1 MDDVVLYDKKDG
13 IATITLNRADR
24 MNAWTGQLSDAL
36 QAYLGEA
43 DGDDEVVVVV
53 ITGAGR
59 AFCAG
64 ADLGDGESGFLPAT
78 ADDDGRPRLWPYQV
92 RKPVIAAVNGHA
104 VGVGI
109 TFAMLCD
116 IRIVSEEAKIQYAMV
131 RRGVVPELA
140 SHVILPRVIGF
151 SRAAELM
158 LTGQM
163 MSGVEAAELG
173 LASRA
178 VPADEVLF
186 EATSLAAEMVQNASP
201 VALAVSKQLL
211 WQGVTASVDEMLGRE
226 GRVINSIAR
235 MPDAVEGVTAFFERR
250 DAVWSGSVNDSAD
263 DLLAR

>member
-1 MDDVVLYDKKDG
+1 MDDVVLYEVSDG
-13 IATITLNRADR
+13 IAKITLNRPDQ
-24 MNAWTGQLSDAL
+24 MNAWTGELGDEL
-36 QAYLGEA
+36 QARLGEA
-43 DGDDEVVVVV
+43 DCDDEVVVVV
-53 ITGAGR
+53 ITGAGK

-64 ADLGDGESGFLPAT
+64 ADLGDGESGFLPVS

-109 TFAMLCD
+109 TFSMLCD
-116 IRIVSEEAKIQYAMV
+116 VRLVAEDAKVQYAMV

-151 SRAAELM
+151 SKAAELM
-158 LTGQM
+158 LTGRM
-163 MSGVEAAELG
+163 LSGAEAAELG

-178 VPADEVLF
+178 VPADQVLT
-186 EATSLAAEMVQNASP
+186 EAMSLGADMVRNASP

-211 WQGVTASVDEMLGRE
+211 WQGVTAGVDEMLSRE
-226 GRVINSIAR
+226 GRVISSIAR

-250 DAVWSGSVNDSAD
+250 DAVWSGSVNESAD
-263 DLLAR
+263 DLLEC

>member
-1 MDDVVLYDKKDG
+1 MDDVVLYDKSDG
-13 IATITLNRADR
+13 IATITLNRPDR

-43 DGDDEVVVVV
+43 DGDDDVVVVV
-53 ITGAGR
+53 ITGAGK

-64 ADLGDGESGFLPAT
+64 ADLGDGESGFLPVT
-78 ADDDGRPRLWPYQV
+78 ANDDGRPRLWPYQV

-116 IRIVSEEAKIQYAMV
+116 IRIVAQDAKIQYAMV

-140 SHVILPRVIGF
+140 SHVILPRVVGF

-158 LTGQM
+158 LTGRM
-163 MSGVEAAELG
+163 MSGIEAAELG

-178 VPADEVLF
+178 VPADEVLT
-186 EATSLAAEMVQNASP
+186 EATCLASEMVRDASP
-201 VALAVSKQLL
+201 LALAVSKQLL
-211 WQGVTASVDEMLGRE
+211 WQGVTTSVDEMLGRE
-226 GRVINSIAR
+226 GRVISSIAR

-263 DLLAR
+263 DLLQR

>member
-1 MDDVVLYDKKDG
+1 MDDVVLYDKRDG
-13 IATITLNRADR
+13 IATITLNRPDC

-36 QAYLGEA
+36 QAYLGDA
-43 DGDDEVVVVV
+43 DGDDDVVVVV
-53 ITGAGR
+53 ITGAGK

-64 ADLGDGESGFLPAT
+64 ADLGDGESGFLPVT
-78 ADDDGRPRLWPYQV
+78 ANDDGRPRLWPYQV

-116 IRIVSEEAKIQYAMV
+116 IRIVAQDAKIQYAMV

-140 SHVILPRVIGF
+140 SHVILPRVVGF

-158 LTGQM
+158 LTGRM
-163 MSGVEAAELG
+163 MSGIEAAELG

-178 VPADEVLF
+178 VPADEVLT
-186 EATSLAAEMVQNASP
+186 EATCLASEMVRDASP
-201 VALAVSKQLL
+201 LALAVSKQLL

-226 GRVINSIAR
+226 GRVISSIAR

-263 DLLAR
+263 DLLQR

>member
-1 MDDVVLYDKKDG
+1 MDDVVLYDKRDG
-13 IATITLNRADR
+13 IATITLNRPDR

-43 DGDDEVVVVV
+43 DSDDDVVVVV
-53 ITGAGR
+53 ITGAGK

-64 ADLGDGESGFLPAT
+64 ADLGDGESGFLPVT
-78 ADDDGRPRLWPYQV
+78 ANDDGRPRLWPYQV

-116 IRIVSEEAKIQYAMV
+116 IRIVAQDAKIQYAMV

-140 SHVILPRVIGF
+140 SHVILPRVVGF

-158 LTGQM
+158 LTGRM
-163 MSGVEAAELG
+163 MSGTEAAELG
-173 LASRA
+173 LASRVA
-178 VPADEVLF
+178 PADEVLT
-186 EATSLAAEMVQNASP
+186 EATRLASEMVRDASAL
-201 VALAVSKQLL
+201 ALAVSKQLL

-226 GRVINSIAR
+226 GRVISSIAR

-263 DLLAR
+263 DLLQR

>member
-1 MDDVVLYDKKDG
+1 MDDVVLYEKRDG
-13 IATITLNRADR
+13 IATITLNRPDR

-43 DGDDEVVVVV
+43 DGDDDVVVVV
-53 ITGAGR
+53 ITGAGK

-64 ADLGDGESGFLPAT
+64 ADLGDGESGFLPVT
-78 ADDDGRPRLWPYQV
+78 ANDDGRPRLWPYQV

-116 IRIVSEEAKIQYAMV
+116 IRIVSQEAKIQYAMV

-140 SHVILPRVIGF
+140 SHVILPRVVGF

-158 LTGQM
+158 LTGRM
-163 MSGVEAAELG
+163 LSGIEAAELG

-178 VPADEVLF
+178 VPADEVLA
-186 EATSLAAEMVQNASP
+186 EAISLAVDMVRDASP
-201 VALAVSKQLL
+201 LALAVSKQLL

-226 GRVINSIAR
+226 GRVIGSIAR

-250 DAVWSGSVNDSAD
+250 DPVWLGSVNDSAD
-263 DLLAR
+263 DLLQR

>member
-1 MDDVVLYDKKDG
+1 MDDVVLYDKSDG
-13 IATITLNRADR
+13 IATITLNRPDR

-43 DGDDEVVVVV
+43 DGDDDVVVVV
-53 ITGAGR
+53 ITGAGK

-64 ADLGDGESGFLPAT
+64 ADLGDGESGFLPVT
-78 ADDDGRPRLWPYQV
+78 TNDDGRPRLWPYQV

-116 IRIVSEEAKIQYAMV
+116 IRIVAQDAKIQYAMV

-140 SHVILPRVIGF
+140 SHVILPRVVGF

-158 LTGQM
+158 LTGRM
-163 MSGVEAAELG
+163 MSGIEAAELG

-178 VPADEVLF
+178 VPADEVLT
-186 EATSLAAEMVQNASP
+186 EATCLASEMVRDASP
-201 VALAVSKQLL
+201 LALAVSKQLL

-226 GRVINSIAR
+226 GRVISSIAR

-263 DLLAR
+263 DLLQR

>member
-1 MDDVVLYDKKDG
+1 MDDVVLYDKRDG
-13 IATITLNRADR
+13 IATITLNRPDR

-53 ITGAGR
+53 ITGAGK

-64 ADLGDGESGFLPAT
+64 ADLGDGESGFLPVSG
-78 ADDDGRPRLWPYQV
+78 DDDGRPRLWPYEV

-116 IRIVSEEAKIQYAMV
+116 IRIVSEDAKVQYAMV

-151 SRAAELM
+151 SQAAELM
-158 LTGQM
+158 LTGRM

-178 VPADEVLF
+178 VPSADVLP
-186 EATSLAAEMVQNASP
+186 EAIALAAEMVRDASP

-211 WQGVTASVDEMLGRE
+211 WQGVTASVDEMLRRE
-226 GRVINSIAR
+226 GRVIEAIAR

-250 DAVWSGSVNDSAD
+250 DASWSGSVNDSAD
-263 DLLAR
+263 ELLRR

>member
-1 MDDVVLYDKKDG
+1 MDDVVLYDKSDG
-13 IATITLNRADR
+13 IATITLNRPDR

-43 DGDDEVVVVV
+43 DGDDDVVVVV
-53 ITGAGR
+53 ITGAGK

-64 ADLGDGESGFLPAT
+64 ADLGDGESGFLPVT
-78 ADDDGRPRLWPYQV
+78 ANDDGRPRLWPYQV

-116 IRIVSEEAKIQYAMV
+116 IRIVAQDAKIQYAMV

-140 SHVILPRVIGF
+140 SHVILPRVVGF

-158 LTGQM
+158 LTGRM
-163 MSGVEAAELG
+163 MSGIEAAELG

-178 VPADEVLF
+178 VPADAVLT
-186 EATSLAAEMVQNASP
+186 EATRLASEMVRDASP
-201 VALAVSKQLL
+201 LALAVSKQLL

-226 GRVINSIAR
+226 GRVISSIAR

-263 DLLAR
+263 DLLQR

>member
-235 MPDAVEGVTAFFERR
+235 MPDAIEGVTAFFERR